1 MNTPGSPPLIEITV
15 DDLRRLIIRCLRR
28 LGLTEDESAIVCRV
42 LLYAELRGKSQGIL
56 KILEKTV
63 LPASDR
69 TPLEIVALSDAM
81 HRLEGNG
88 NPGMVVMTAA
98 ADVTRSAA
106 LKSGLA
112 LTVTRGTSSST
123 GSIGFYASRI
133 AEAGLIA
140 MVLAGSPKV
149 MAVNGAVEPSLGTNP
164 IALAVPTSHGPV
176 LLDMATSM
184 TTWFAL
190 IDNART
196 GAPLPTG
203 VAIDRFGTVT
213 TDAHEAMQG
222 ALLPF
227 AGAKGSGLAFMF
239 ELLTGPLA
247 GAGIVGDQGDNR
259 GNCLLAINP
268 TVLAPDFVPRCDEL
282 LKRIR
287 QQKRVDESQPIRL
300 PGDASSSRVAQ
311 AEKRGT
317 VRIRKDWHG
326 ELLNLASS

>member
-1 MNTPGSPPLIEITV
+1 MVEISI
-15 DDLRRLIIRCLRR
+15 DDLRQLIIRCLRQ
-28 LGLTEDESAIVCRV
+28 LGLSEDESAIVCRV

-63 LPASDR
+63 LPADDR
-69 TPLEIVALSDAM
+69 TPLETIVLSDAM
-81 HRLEGNG
+81 HRVEGNG
-88 NPGMVVMTAA
+88 NPGMVVMTSA

-106 LKSGLA
+106 LKTGLA

-123 GSIGFYASRI
+123 GSIGFYATHI

-149 MAVNGAVEPSLGTNP
+149 MAVKGAAEPALGTNP
-164 IALAVPTSHGPV
+164 IALAVPTSYGPV
-176 LLDMATSM
+176 LLDMATSI
-184 TTWFAL
+184 TTWFSL

-196 GAPLPTG
+196 GTPIPAG
-203 VAIDRFGTVT
+203 VAIDRFGTLT
-213 TDAHEAMQG
+213 TDAEEAMQG

-227 AGAKGSGLAFMF
+227 ADAKGSGLAFMF

-247 GAGIVGDQGDNR
+247 GAGIVGDQSDNR

-268 TVLAPDFVPRCDEL
+268 TVLAPDFVTRCDEL
-282 LKRIR
+282 LRRIR

-300 PGDASSSRVAQ
+300 PGDASRARVVE

-317 VRIRKDWHG
+317 VRIRKDWHE
-326 ELLNLASS
+326 ELLNLASR